1 MSKPTHGSVR
11 ESVEVVW
18 EAVHQWAADLQSNE
32 PKDREPTE
40 DDVKLSM
47 NIIMDSLGLE
57 FNRHGS
63 IVTKLDEDAIYYDSI
78 RNEDEDDEE

>member
-1 MSKPTHGSVR
+1 MSKPTHGSVL

-18 EAVHQWAADLQSNE
+18 EAVHQWAADLQTDE
-32 PKDREPTE
+32 PEGREPTE

-47 NIIMDSLGLE
+47 NIIMDRLGLE

-78 RNEDEDDEE
+78 RNEDEDEE